1 MEFILENTDEISSR
15 ISTFRHKV
23 NKKFLKVLTF
33 LSYVHANLL
42 KNLLPISNNL
52 TNFAIM
58 NFLNY
63 ISIAI
68 ISVAAVSPAKT
79 PTVEESLEAGREA
92 FLKYD
97 FEEAAK
103 HYAAA
108 RKKAKKKIPP
118 QLEEQERE
126 LMKAENFLE
135 RVEQLVIL
143 DSIAVP
149 KVEFFKAYK
158 LPFSAGS
165 LGNADAIPFEQTD
178 ADYVFTNE
186 GNDFKMWA
194 QPDSTG
200 IFRIVESIRL
210 TDGSWHEPTETPDI
224 LNNGGN
230 AIYPFMMSDGVTLYY
245 ASDNEESLG
254 GYDIFVATR
263 DAADGEY
270 LQPQNIGMPYNSPY
284 DDYLLAIDELNGVG
298 WWATDRNQ
306 LGDNLT
312 VYLFKVNDLRKNY
325 NSEETENIP
334 DLAFIRDYKST
345 WGEDD
350 YTSLLEE
357 IQAITPGQ
365 VKKQVDFIFPMKGG
379 VIYTTLNDFQT
390 SGGKTMMKKYLAAEK
405 AFNQK
410 LSRLSD
416 LRHKFAINKGSSMKA
431 QIRSLESETE
441 KDREALRRLRSEV
454 YRAEQNAR

>member
-1 MEFILENTDEISSR
+1 MRYSRLILASIICATGVNYAGAQTVDEMLAEGRAS
-15 ISTFRHKV
+15 
-23 NKKFLKVLTF
+23 
-33 LSYVHANLL
+33 
-42 KNLLPISNNL
+42 
-52 TNFAIM
+52 
-58 NFLNY
+58 FLNY
-63 ISIAI
+63 
-68 ISVAAVSPAKT
+68 
-79 PTVEESLEAGREA
+79 
-92 FLKYD
+92 D
-97 FEEAAK
+97 FENAAK
-103 HYAAA
+103 QYAAA
-108 RKKAKKKIPP
+108 RKKAKKNIPP

-126 LMKAENFLE
+126 LMNAENFLE

-143 DSIAVP
+143 DSISVP
-149 KVEFFKAYK
+149 KTDFFKAYR
-158 LPFSAGS
+158 LPFSAGN
-165 LGNADAIPFEQTD
+165 LGTATDIPFETPD

-200 IFRIVESIRL
+200 IYRIVESIRL
-210 TDGSWHEPTETPDI
+210 TDGTWHEPTETPDV

-230 AIYPFMMSDGVTLYY
+230 AIYPFMMSDGVTLYF

-325 NSEETENIP
+325 CAEDTDNIP

-345 WGEDD
+345 WGEND
-350 YTSLLEE
+350 YTELLEE
-357 IQAITPGQ
+357 IHSITPAPA
-365 VKKQVDFIFPMKGG
+365 KKQVDFIFPMKGG
-379 VIYTTLNDFQT
+379 VNYTTLDDFQT
-390 SGGKTMMKKYLAAEK
+390 SSGRAMMKKYIAARK
-405 AFNQK
+405 AFLQKEEK
-410 LSRLSD
+410 LSDMR
-416 LRHKFAINKGSSMKA
+416 RKFAINKGSSLRP
-431 QIRSLESETE
+431 QIRSLETEVE

-454 YRAEQNAR
+454 YRAETGH

>member
-1 MEFILENTDEISSR
+1 M
-15 ISTFRHKV
+15 KY
-23 NKKFLKVLTF
+23 LK
-33 LSYVHANLL
+33 
-42 KNLLPISNNL
+42 
-52 TNFAIM
+52 
-58 NFLNY
+58 Y

-68 ISVAAVSPAKT
+68 ICAAGYMSAGAL
-79 PTVEESLEAGREA
+79 TVEELIAEGRNA
-92 FLKYD
+92 FLNYD
-97 FEEAAK
+97 FEGAAK
-103 HYAAA
+103 HYASA
-108 RKKAKKKIPP
+108 RKKARKKIPP

-143 DSIAVP
+143 DSITVP
-149 KVEFFKAYK
+149 KTEFFKAYR

-165 LGNADAIPFEQTD
+165 LGNADALPFEQTD

-194 QPDSTG
+194 QPDTTG

-210 TDGSWHEPTETPDI
+210 TDGSWHQPAETPDI

-230 AIYPFMMSDGVTLYY
+230 AIYPFMMSDGVTLYF

-306 LGDNLT
+306 LGDDIT
-312 VYLFKVNDLRKNY
+312 IYIFKKNDLRKNY
-325 NSEETENIP
+325 NAEDKGNLP
-334 DLAFIRDYKST
+334 DFAFIRNYKAT
-345 WGEDD
+345 WGEED
-350 YTSLLEE
+350 YTPLVEE
-357 IQAITPGQ
+357 IHAITPGP
-365 VKKQVDFIFPMKGG
+365 VKKHVDFIFPMKGG

-390 SGGKTMMKKYLAAEK
+390 SGGRAMMKKYLAAEK
-405 AFNQK
+405 SFNQK
-410 LSRLSD
+410 RNRLSD

-431 QIRSLESETE
+431 QIRALESETE

-454 YRAEQNAR
+454 YRAEKGI

>member
-1 MEFILENTDEISSR
+1 M
-15 ISTFRHKV
+15 
-23 NKKFLKVLTF
+23 LTF
-33 LSYVHANLL
+33 LPHVHANLRIPFCHFQIISL
-42 KNLLPISNNL
+42 ILPISQPL
-52 TNFAIM
+52 
-58 NFLNY
+58 LNMKYLKY
-63 ISIAI
+63 IFIATTC
-68 ISVAAVSPAKT
+68 ISVCINATAQS
-79 PTVEESLEAGREA
+79 VEESLAEGREA
-92 FLKYD
+92 FMNYD
-97 FEEAAK
+97 FEGAAR

-108 RKKAKKKIPP
+108 RKKARKKIPP

-143 DSIAVP
+143 DSITVP
-149 KVEFFKAYK
+149 KTDFFNAYK

-165 LGNADAIPFEQTD
+165 LGNASAIPFEQAD

-194 QPDSTG
+194 QPDTAG
-200 IFRIVESIRL
+200 TYRIVESIRL
-210 TDGSWHEPTETPDI
+210 TDGSWHEPSTAPDI

-230 AIYPFMMSDGVTLYY
+230 AIFPFMMSDGVTLYF

-270 LQPQNIGMPYNSPY
+270 LQPQNMGMPYNSPY

-306 LGDNLT
+306 LGEDIT
-312 VYLFKVNDLRKNY
+312 IYVFKVNDLRKNY
-325 NSEETENIP
+325 NGEDTENIP
-334 DLAFIRDYKST
+334 DLAFIRDYKAT
-345 WGEDD
+345 WGEED
-350 YTSLLEE
+350 YTPLLEE
-357 IQAITPGQ
+357 IRAITPGQ
-365 VKKQVDFIFPMKGG
+365 VKKQVDFIFPMRGS
-379 VIYTTLNDFQT
+379 VTYTTLDDFQT
-390 SGGKTMMKKYLAAEK
+390 SAGKAMMKKYLSAEK

-410 LSRLSD
+410 LQRLSD

-431 QIRSLESETE
+431 QIRSLETETDN
-441 KDREALRRLRSEV
+441 DREALRRLRSEV
-454 YRAEQNAR
+454 YRAEQNK